1 MKRHVLYLLLILAV
15 PLWLLSA
22 AAAQEGGGSSTD
34 SSSIENRESGKEAAP
49 ADTTPSGRKDGTV
62 EPDRRDAAVNKT
74 EKPADKKKKTV
85 RKPAAGE
92 GKEAPVTEV
101 ADDGMGENLLLVD
114 PEKIKY
120 DRIPGITIKAEEKG
134 EDSLVSI
141 PDDKIGE
148 EKKKEKESAGIFG
161 KNTRAIAGWGI
172 VVLIFVLFVIYS
184 KTRSRKSKR
193 RVVRTLSKR

>member
-15 PLWLLSA
+15 PVWLLSA
-22 AAAQEGGGSSTD
+22 AAAQEGGGSNTD
-34 SSSIENRESGKEAAP
+34 SSSIESREGGKEAAP
-49 ADTTPSGRKDGTV
+49 SDTTPSGKDGTV
-62 EPDRRDAAVNKT
+62 APDRRDAAAIKT
-74 EKPADKKKKTV
+74 EKPADKKKKTA

-92 GKEAPVTEV
+92 EKEAPVTEV
-101 ADDGMGENLLLVD
+101 ADDGMGENLLLVN

-193 RVVRTLSKR
+193 RVVRTVSKR